1 MSQSSVVKSI
11 GFLEEEK
18 EGGVSTALAA
28 LDFEVMVPLTP
39 DSTDSPA
46 SPSVFESQALVFADS
61 LYAAAMRMTKNPE
74 DAADLVQDT
83 FIKAYRA
90 FDRFEQG
97 TNIKAWLFRIL
108 TNTFIT
114 QYRKKQREGY
124 TQALDDLEDWQVGD
138 ASSLTQTTTRSA
150 EADAIDRMPSGAVR
164 TALANLPEDRR
175 LVVYLADVEGFSYQ
189 EIADIMGTPT
199 GTVMSRLHRGR
210 KELRE
215 ALSDYAKDI
224 GLLPGE
230 GGDSN
235 A

>member
-1 MSQSSVVKSI
+1 MSP
-11 GFLEEEK
+11 
-18 EGGVSTALAA
+18 ALAA
-28 LDFEVMVPLTP
+28 LDSNVMVPPAP
-39 DSTDSPA
+39 DTSA
-46 SPSVFESQALVFADS
+46 SHSVFESQALVFADS
-61 LYAAAMRMTKNPE
+61 LYAAAMRMTRNPE
-74 DAADLVQDT
+74 HAADLVQEH

-114 QYRKKQREGY
+114 QYRKKQREGF
-124 TQALDDLEDWQVGD
+124 TQPLDDLEDWQVGE

-150 EADAIDRMPSGAVR
+150 EADAIDRMPSSAVR
-164 TALANLPEDRR
+164 TALANLPNDRR

-210 KELRE
+210 KDLRE
-215 ALSDYAKDI
+215 ALSDYARQT
-224 GLLPGE
+224 GFLSNQ
-230 GGDSN
+230 GGDQN

>member
-1 MSQSSVVKSI
+1 MPTPVA
-11 GFLEEEK
+11 
-18 EGGVSTALAA
+18 T
-28 LDFEVMVPLTP
+28 LDSGVMVSPTP
-39 DSTDSPA
+39 RPHTTPVDHR
-46 SPSVFESQALVFADS
+46 VFESQALPFADS
-61 LYAAAMRMTKNPE
+61 LYAAAMRMTRNPE

-83 FIKAYRA
+83 FIKAFRA

-124 TQALDDLEDWQVGD
+124 TQALDDLEDWQVGE
-138 ASSLTQTTTRSA
+138 APSLTQTSTRSA

-189 EIADIMGTPT
+189 DIADIMSTPT